1 MRITKVYTRTG
12 DKGTTR
18 LARGQEIP
26 KDHLRIETYGT
37 VDELNAIVGL
47 ARAFAQE
54 LPKTMP
60 ERDRLDECL
69 HGMQDRL
76 FDIGGILA
84 SPPGQESKE
93 MKAILSQEIDA
104 LESLMDDCQKD
115 LEPLKEFILP
125 GGGKVAAFLH
135 QARTVCRR
143 AERLCVRLNREEG
156 VPEEVLRYLNRLSD
170 AFFVLSRWIAQAQN
184 EPETLWRRHQKD
196 EQKI

>member
-18 LARGQEIP
+18 LAGGQEIT
-26 KDHLRIETYGT
+26 KDHLRIESYGT

-47 ARAFAQE
+47 ARVFTQE
-54 LPKTMP
+54 LPETMP
-60 ERDRLDECL
+60 ERDRLDEAL
-69 HGMQDRL
+69 QGMQDRL

-84 SPPGQESKE
+84 SPPGKESQE
-93 MKAILSQEIDA
+93 MKAILNREIDG
-104 LESLMDDCQKD
+104 LEALMDDCQKS

-125 GGGKVAAFLH
+125 GGGKIAAFLH

-143 AERLCVRLNREEG
+143 AERLCVTLNREEA

-170 AFFVLSRWIAQAQN
+170 AFFVLSRWIAKVQG
-184 EPETLWRRHQKD
+184 ESETLWRRHKT
-196 EQKI
+196 

>member
-18 LARGQEIP
+18 LAGGQKIA
-26 KDHLRIETYGT
+26 KDHLRLECYGT
-37 VDELNAIVGL
+37 VDELNSIVGL
-47 ARAFAQE
+47 ARAFTQDLNTCLA
-54 LPKTMP
+54 
-60 ERDRLDECL
+60 ERDQLDEAL
-69 HGMQDRL
+69 HGIQDRL

-84 SPPGQESKE
+84 SPPGKESLE
-93 MKAILSQEIDA
+93 MKALLSTEIDA
-104 LESLMDDCQKD
+104 LETLMDDCQKS
-115 LEPLKEFILP
+115 LKPLKEFILP

-143 AERLCVRLNREEG
+143 AERLCVSLNRDEA

-184 EPETLWRRHQKD
+184 ESETLWRRQKA
-196 EQKI
+196 

>member
-18 LARGQEIP
+18 LVGGIEIA

-47 ARAFAQE
+47 ARAFNQE
-54 LPKTMP
+54 QNNSLA
-60 ERDRLDECL
+60 ESAELDEIL
-69 HGMQDRL
+69 HRVQDRL

-84 SPPGQESKE
+84 TPSGQESAT
-93 MKAILSQEIDA
+93 MKTILSNEIDG
-104 LESLMDDCQKD
+104 LEALMDRCQETLKP
-115 LEPLKEFILP
+115 LEEFILP

-143 AERLCVRLNREEG
+143 AERLCVRLNRDEA

-170 AFFVLSRWIAQAQN
+170 AFFVLSRWIAQAQK
-184 EPETLWRRHQKD
+184 EDETLWRRRKT
-196 EQKI
+196 